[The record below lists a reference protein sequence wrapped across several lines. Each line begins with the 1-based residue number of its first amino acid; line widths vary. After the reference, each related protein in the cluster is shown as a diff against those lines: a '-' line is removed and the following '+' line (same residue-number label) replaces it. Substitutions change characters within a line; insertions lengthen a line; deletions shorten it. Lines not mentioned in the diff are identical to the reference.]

1 MRPGGLGRYLA
12 TRAAGT
18 VGTLAGVA
26 VLVFLVLRALPG
38 DAVTARLGTQT
49 GVLTAEQR
57 AALERYY
64 GLDEPLWGQFTS
76 WLGSVFSGNFGV
88 SVDSGEPVLGLML
101 DALPVTVELA
111 VLSMLMATP
120 VGVALGVLAASRPG
134 AARDVGVQSL
144 GLVGLAL
151 PEFVTASVV
160 VALLASAFSYFPDPG
175 TFVPLTESVGGNLA
189 QMLYPSLV
197 LSIGLVATIMR
208 TTRAAYLEAAGTDF
222 VRTAQGKGLS
232 AGRIRWRHV
241 LHNASIPILTIVGI
255 QFGYLLGGT
264 VIIEQVFALPGLGR
278 LLLTGILNQD
288 YAVVQSTVLLVAV
301 AFVLVNLAV
310 DLTYRVL
317 DPRRGCDERRAPRR
331 GSTAGR
337 RPRAR
342 GRTGRPAGRAPG
354 GLARPQRSHRAGRR
368 PSCSCCSPLPPCSG

>member
-1 MRPGGLGRYLA
+1 MRAGGLGRYLA

-18 VGTLAGVA
+18 LGTLLGVA

-49 GVLTAEQR
+49 GVLTGEQR
-57 AALERYY
+57 AALDRYY

-101 DALPVTVELA
+101 DAVPVTVELA

-134 AARDVGVQSL
+134 AARDVGVQSA

-160 VALLASAFSYFPDPG
+160 VAVLASAFSYFPDPG
-175 TFVPLTESVGGNLA
+175 TYVPITESVGGNLA

-197 LSIGLVATIMR
+197 LSVGLVATIMR

-232 AGRIRWRHV
+232 PRRIRWRHV
-241 LHNASIPILTIVGI
+241 LHNASIPILTILGI

-317 DPRRGCDERRAPRR
+317 DPR
-331 GSTAGR
+331 
-337 RPRAR
+337 AR
-342 GRTGRPAGRAPG
+342 LR
-354 GLARPQRSHRAGRR
+354 
-368 PSCSCCSPLPPCSG
+368 